1 MKIVA
6 TKKENF
12 MKVFDGHLHTFRFK
26 VPVRESINLFKRQFD
41 RFGVDRMAFLALP
54 LDALPG
60 KVEFDKT
67 DLTDN
72 LKVMYFKSV
81 FAPKAY
87 AYAGL
92 TYKGLNLK
100 DKKAVGEELLRQVK
114 EYKRVGYDGMKMYE
128 GHPNMRKLL
137 FPLYDE
143 VYDPYFD
150 FCEKEGF
157 PIIMHLANPAEFW
170 DPNKVSDYW
179 KTRGCFFD
187 ESYPTF
193 KEFHE
198 EVLKRLEKNPNLK
211 FSLAHFGFLTYD
223 KFAAEK
229 FMSFKNT
236 MLDVC
241 PGGENYFKILEDK
254 DYWVKFIEKYADRI
268 TYGTDTYNFEYD
280 NEENWL
286 KNTGNRP
293 LLVQNFF
300 ATDTEHVYIDK
311 KYTGIGLSEKDVN
324 KIFYENL
331 YNRLGEPKP
340 IDYDYFIEKCDEL
353 LFSADPESL
362 SRYNLWCMKND
373 FITMKKGEKVW

>member
-1 MKIVA
+1 
-6 TKKENF
+6 

-41 RFGVDRMAFLALP
+41 RFGVERMTFLALP
-54 LDALPG
+54 LDAIPG
-60 KVEFDKT
+60 KTEFDKT

-81 FAPKAY
+81 FAPNAY

-92 TYKGLNLK
+92 VYKGLNLK
-100 DKKAVGEELLRQVK
+100 DKKAVGAELLRQVN
-114 EYKRVGYDGMKMYE
+114 EYKKVGYDGMKMYE

-170 DPNKVSDYW
+170 DATKVSDYW
-179 KTRGCFFD
+179 KARGCFFD
-187 ESYPTF
+187 ESYPAF
-193 KEFHE
+193 KDFHTE
-198 EVLKRLEKNPNLK
+198 ILKRLGKNPNLK
-211 FSLAHFGFLTYD
+211 FTLAHFGFLTYD
-223 KFAAEK
+223 KTAAER

-241 PGGENYFKILEDK
+241 PGGENYFNILKDK
-254 DYWVKFIEKYADRI
+254 DYWVNFIEKYADRI

-300 ATDTEHVYIDK
+300 STDTEHVYIDK
-311 KYTGIGLSEKDVN
+311 KYTGIGLSESYLK
-324 KIFYENL
+324 KIFYDNL
-331 YNRLGEPKP
+331 YNLLGEPKP
-340 IDYDYFIEKCDEL
+340 IDYDYFITKCDEL
-353 LFSADPESL
+353 MATEDPESL
-362 SRYNLWCMKND
+362 KRYNLWCMKND
-373 FITMKKGEKVW
+373 FITMKKGEKV